1 MSTLYQLQTFGGG
14 RWTIVH
20 EGPDRDALAAA
31 GEAIIQ
37 GQKADGVRV
46 MQAEHDEEYAFSWS
60 RLVAAGYRPGLREMP
75 EPWTPVVRPG
85 AAPAPCATHADL
97 ASDEARRFL
106 QPFFQAFL
114 EESRLTLLEILHDE
128 TAAGIASSAGTLM
141 QTVLQRVAVIQA
153 QGTGKPAPERL
164 KELQALVTARLQKLK
179 ADAQAG
185 PPVALRPGKLEE
197 GLLEVERRHGA
208 EAEHHQ
214 FRALAAYLGGGK
226 APADKLEILFQL
238 YEPNLDPRHARLFDR
253 LGGELLSLNATLQGV
268 LAPKGRRRVDRM
280 ISMVDLLEGR
290 FDRPVE
296 ELPIGLRALSKLMVE
311 RGMPRCREAVR
322 ERLFREIAAK
332 APFTNESAL
341 SEEMR
346 AIFQFFVHVQAVRPK
361 MAAEMDFIEAIRER
375 VDRML
380 QPSQIE
386 EYLQGVKPLRDKLD
400 RLLILAENSPVDL
413 GKQRVAEPI
422 RRNMGTDDM
431 MREFVAP
438 LKDRTGAIPT
448 LAQLAQRFLAAKF
461 DEKTEAEFV
470 GVFDAMI
477 YDILRED
484 VLKTRG
490 TPLERMQRIVRLCT
504 QPPLP
509 PGKARRFATE
519 AIKASLGSPDFAKAY
534 AERFPDEAQRRE
546 SLARLRD
553 VLRNAGLL
561 GG

>member
-1 MSTLYQLQTFGGG
+1 
-14 RWTIVH
+14 
-20 EGPDRDALAAA
+20 
-31 GEAIIQ
+31 
-37 GQKADGVRV
+37 
-46 MQAEHDEEYAFSWS
+46 
-60 RLVAAGYRPGLREMP
+60 
-75 EPWTPVVRPG
+75 
-85 AAPAPCATHADL
+85 
-97 ASDEARRFL
+97 
-106 QPFFQAFL
+106 
-114 EESRLTLLEILHDE
+114 
-128 TAAGIASSAGTLM
+128 
-141 QTVLQRVAVIQA
+141 
-153 QGTGKPAPERL
+153 
-164 KELQALVTARLQKLK
+164 
-179 ADAQAG
+179 
-185 PPVALRPGKLEE
+185 
-197 GLLEVERRHGA
+197 
-208 EAEHHQ
+208 
-214 FRALAAYLGGGK
+214 
-226 APADKLEILFQL
+226 
-238 YEPNLDPRHARLFDR
+238 
-253 LGGELLSLNATLQGV
+253 
-268 LAPKGRRRVDRM
+268 
-280 ISMVDLLEGR
+280 
-290 FDRPVE
+290 
-296 ELPIGLRALSKLMVE
+296 
-311 RGMPRCREAVR
+311 
-322 ERLFREIAAK
+322 
-332 APFTNESAL
+332 
-341 SEEMR
+341 
-346 AIFQFFVHVQAVRPK
+346 
-361 MAAEMDFIEAIRER
+361 
-375 VDRML
+375 
-380 QPSQIE
+380 
-386 EYLQGVKPLRDKLD
+386 VKPLRDKLD

-546 SLARLRD
+546 SLTRLRD